1 MSGET
6 RKRSDYPQSIPAT
19 GLALMRTLMMLVVGI
34 LALAAAVWSL
44 ISGMAE
50 PYDVMIVND
59 VVVGG
64 GGSGMLMGFFLAI
77 LFGAVAALSFA
88 VAWKHRQDWHSHP
101 N

>member
-1 MSGET
+1 MCFSKGN
-6 RKRSDYPQSIPAT
+6 RK
-19 GLALMRTLMMLVVGI
+19 LALMRTFMTLVVGV

-59 VVVGG
+59 VAISGG
-64 GGSGMLMGFFLAI
+64 GAYGMLMGFSLAI
-77 LFGAVAALSFA
+77 SFGAVAAFCFVL
-88 VAWKHRQDWHSHP
+88 AWKHRQDWHNSP

>member
-1 MSGET
+1 MT
-6 RKRSDYPQSIPAT
+6 
-19 GLALMRTLMMLVVGI
+19 LVVGI

-44 ISGMAE
+44 IAGMAE

-59 VVVGG
+59 VVVVEGRAP
-64 GGSGMLMGFFLAI
+64 GMLMGFSLAV

-101 N
+101 NSLSPKP

>member
-1 MSGET
+1 MT
-6 RKRSDYPQSIPAT
+6 
-19 GLALMRTLMMLVVGI
+19 LVVGV

-59 VVVGG
+59 VTISGG
-64 GGSGMLMGFFLAI
+64 AYGMLMGFSLAVS
-77 LFGAVAALSFA
+77 FGAVAAFCFVL
-88 VAWKHRQDWHSHP
+88 AWKHRQDWHNHS